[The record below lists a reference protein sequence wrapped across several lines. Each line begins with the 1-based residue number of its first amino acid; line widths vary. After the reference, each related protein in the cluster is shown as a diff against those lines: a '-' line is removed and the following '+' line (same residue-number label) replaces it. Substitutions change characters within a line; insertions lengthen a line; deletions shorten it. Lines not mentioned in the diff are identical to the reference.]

1 LVLVGLKVTSL
12 LFWISK
18 VTTALPLL
26 ICRSGRKS
34 VIRRLMK
41 KLVFLAVVTL
51 LGVPSLTKA
60 GIQDRLYDFTDAYY
74 QQNGINPAAIDGRR
88 QVGPLA
94 AADTPIFPYQ
104 RGVRALLTL
113 PNYDHSGND
122 WFFTVLGGFSTSAFT
137 SDAAGQRARQIADS
151 SVEYVFPRTG
161 TDPVGLG
168 ALRQSVMLDL
178 RNGYFSNNKL
188 SLWLHVWVSYT
199 AMALATSDGLK
210 MMNDMARRNGR
221 DLDGTAIIASVSEI
235 DNLFSKGYITKT
247 TRPLNDVL
255 RYSICPV
262 IKDPRDGGIAR
273 DQFLAYTRKPDG
285 SALEPE
291 FLENFISLQT
301 TGREAH

>member
-1 LVLVGLKVTSL
+1 
-12 LFWISK
+12 
-18 VTTALPLL
+18 
-26 ICRSGRKS
+26 
-34 VIRRLMK
+34 MK
-41 KLVFLAVVTL
+41 KLVFLAVMTL
-51 LGVPSLTKA
+51 LGAPSLTKA
-60 GIQDRLYDFTDAYY
+60 GVQDRLYDFTDAYY

-113 PNYDHSGND
+113 PNYDHSGNN

-137 SDAAGQRARQIADS
+137 PDAAGQRARQIADS
-151 SVEYVFPRTG
+151 SIEYVFPRQG

-168 ALRQSVMLDL
+168 ALRQSVMLDM

-188 SLWLHVWVSYT
+188 ALWLHVWVSYT
-199 AMALATSDGLK
+199 DKAINTAAGRQAL
-210 MMNDMARRNGR
+210 NDMARRNGR
-221 DLDGTAIIASVSEI
+221 DLDGTAIIATVSEI
-235 DNLFSKGYITKT
+235 DNLFNKGYITKT
-247 TRPLNDVL
+247 TRPASDVL

-291 FLENFISLQT
+291 FLANFVSLQT
-301 TGREAH
+301 PGREAD